1 MPWLIPALLFIAA
14 AVFWRLSFHTDDH
27 LVAWVRFFAALLLIC
42 IALIYSLGLLAGLVL
57 S

>member
-14 AVFWRLSFHTDDH
+14 VVFCRLSFRTDDY
-27 LVAWVRFFAALLLIC
+27 LVAWVRFMAAMFLIC
-42 IALIYSLGLLAGLVL
+42 IALIYSLGLLVGLVL